1 MSPFLLFIMSHKY
14 IFVVGGVMSGVGKGT
29 VTAAL
34 GRVLISKGFKVTAI
48 KIDPYINVDAGT
60 MNPVEHGEVFVTVDG
75 DETDQDIGNYE
86 RFLNTN
92 ILSVNYMTTGRVYQ
106 SVIQRERN
114 LEYGGKTVQVVPH
127 VPNEVIDRIE
137 RAAQHAE
144 ADFVLIEVGGTVGE
158 YENILFLEAARL
170 MRMKY
175 PDQVRSILV
184 SYMPVPAA
192 VGEMKTKPT
201 QQAVRMMM
209 GAGLTP
215 DFVVARSAMNID
227 KPRIEKLAMFSNV
240 HADHVIGSPDVD
252 SIYKVP
258 LLFDEQKF
266 GDKVLW
272 SFGVQSKKK
281 GGMRKWKQ
289 MVGRIE
295 NANNEV
301 KIGIVGKYFSTG
313 DFTLSDAYLSV
324 IEAIKHA
331 SWAQGKKP
339 KLVWLNSEEYE
350 KSPSNLKEL
359 SQMDGVVIPGGFG
372 SRGVEGKILAIRYCR
387 EKKIPYLGLCYGM
400 QCAVIEFA
408 RNVAKLKGA
417 NTTEI
422 NEKTQYPV
430 IHLLPGQ
437 EEHVKDKSYG
447 GTLRLGSYECKLVA
461 GTVARKAYGKAL
473 IEERHRHRYELNNE
487 YRQRL
492 EKAGLVI
499 SGVNP
504 DQDLVEIIELK
515 NHPFFVGVQF
525 HPEFQSRPLNP
536 HPLFVSFIKA
546 TTSRKVVK

>member
-1 MSPFLLFIMSHKY
+1 
-14 IFVVGGVMSGVGKGT
+14 MSGVGKGT

-48 KIDPYINVDAGT
+48 KIDPYINIDAGT

-127 VPNEVIDRIE
+127 VPYEVIDRIE
-137 RAAQHAE
+137 RAAQHAD

-215 DFVVARSAMNID
+215 DFVVARSAINID

-258 LLFDEQKF
+258 LLFDKQKF
-266 GDKVLW
+266 GEKVLW

-289 MVGRIE
+289 MVDTIE
-295 NANNEV
+295 HTKGEV
-301 KIGIVGKYFSTG
+301 KIGVIGKYFSTG

-350 KSPSNLKEL
+350 KSPAKLKEL
-359 SQMDGVVIPGGFG
+359 LQMDGVVIPGGFG
-372 SRGVEGKILAIRYCR
+372 TRGVEGKIRAIRFCR

-408 RNVAKLKGA
+408 RNVVGLKGA

-422 NEKTQYPV
+422 NEKTPYPV

-473 IEERHRHRYELNNE
+473 IEERHRHRYEFNNE

-492 EKAGLVI
+492 EKAGLVV

-546 TTSRKVVK
+546 AVKK

>member
-1 MSPFLLFIMSHKY
+1 MLHHY

-34 GRVLISKGFKVTAI
+34 GRVLMSKGFKVTAI

-86 RFLNTN
+86 RFLNAN

-114 LEYGGKTVQVVPH
+114 LEFGGKTVQVVPH

-175 PDQVRSILV
+175 PDQVRNILV
-184 SYMPVPAA
+184 SYMPIPAA

-201 QQAVRMMM
+201 QQAVRTMM

-215 DFVVARSAMNID
+215 DFVVARSTMYID
-227 KPRIEKLAMFSNV
+227 KPRVEKLAMFSNV

-258 LLFDEQKF
+258 LLFEEQKF
-266 GDKVLW
+266 GEKIIR
-272 SFGVQSKKK
+272 SFG
-281 GGMRKWKQ
+281 MRPRQKSGLGKWKQ
-289 MVGRIE
+289 MVSRIGNTNGE
-295 NANNEV
+295 I
-301 KIGIVGKYFSTG
+301 KIGVVGKYFSTG

-331 SWAQGKKP
+331 SWVQGKKP
-339 KLVWLNSEEYE
+339 KLTWLNSEEYE
-350 KSPSNLKEL
+350 KSPAKLKEL
-359 SQMDGVVIPGGFG
+359 SEMDGVVIPGGFG
-372 SRGVEGKILAIRYCR
+372 SRGVEGKIRAIRYCR
-387 EKKIPYLGLCYGM
+387 ENKIPYLGLCYGM

-408 RNVAKLKGA
+408 RNVL
-417 NTTEI
+417 E
-422 NEKTQYPV
+422 
-430 IHLLPGQ
+430 
-437 EEHVKDKSYG
+437 
-447 GTLRLGSYECKLVA
+447 LR
-461 GTVARKAYGKAL
+461 
-473 IEERHRHRYELNNE
+473 
-487 YRQRL
+487 
-492 EKAGLVI
+492 
-499 SGVNP
+499 
-504 DQDLVEIIELK
+504 
-515 NHPFFVGVQF
+515 
-525 HPEFQSRPLNP
+525 
-536 HPLFVSFIKA
+536 
-546 TTSRKVVK
+546 

>member
-1 MSPFLLFIMSHKY
+1 MSHKY

-86 RFLNTN
+86 RFLDAN

-114 LEYGGKTVQVVPH
+114 LEYEGKTVQVVPH

-137 RAAQHAE
+137 RAAHHAE

-215 DFVVARSAMNID
+215 DFVVARSALHID

-258 LLFDEQKF
+258 LLFEEQKF
-266 GDKVLW
+266 GEKILW
-272 SFGVQSKKK
+272 SFGVEPRQKTGLS
-281 GGMRKWKQ
+281 KWKQ

-295 NANNEV
+295 NAKSEV
-301 KIGIVGKYFSTG
+301 KIGVVGKYFSTG

-350 KSPSNLKEL
+350 KSPSKLKEL
-359 SQMDGVVIPGGFG
+359 SQMDGIVIPGGFG
-372 SRGVEGKILAIRYCR
+372 SRGVEGKISAIRYCR

-408 RNVAKLKGA
+408 RNVAKLKDA

-422 NEKTQYPV
+422 NEKTQHPV

-437 EEHVKDKSYG
+437 EELVKDKSYG
-447 GTLRLGSYECKLVA
+447 GTLRLGAYECKLAA
-461 GTVARKAYGKAL
+461 GTVARKAYGNAL
-473 IEERHRHRYELNNE
+473 IEERHRHRYEFNNE
-487 YRQRL
+487 YRARL
-492 EKAGLVI
+492 QKAGLVV

-525 HPEFQSRPLNP
+525 HPEFQSRPMNP
-536 HPLFVSFIKA
+536 HPLFVGFVKA
-546 TTSRKVVK
+546 AMRK

>member
-1 MSPFLLFIMSHKY
+1 MLHHY

-86 RFLNTN
+86 RFLDTN

-114 LEYGGKTVQVVPH
+114 LEFGGKTVQVVPH
-127 VPNEVIDRIE
+127 VPNEVIERIE
-137 RAAQHAE
+137 RAAEHAD

-158 YENILFLEAARL
+158 YENILFLEASRL

-175 PDQVRSILV
+175 PDQVRNILV

-201 QQAVRMMM
+201 QQAVRTMM

-215 DFVVARSAMNID
+215 DFVVARSAINID
-227 KPRIEKLAMFSNV
+227 KPRVEKLAMFSNV

-258 LLFDEQKF
+258 LLFEEQKF
-266 GDKVLW
+266 GEKILW
-272 SFGVQSKKK
+272 SFGMKPRQKA
-281 GGMRKWKQ
+281 GLTKWKQ
-289 MVGRIE
+289 MIGRIVS
-295 NANNEV
+295 ANSEV
-301 KIGIVGKYFSTG
+301 KIGVVGKYFSTG

-339 KLVWLNSEEYE
+339 KLTWFNSEEYE
-350 KSPSNLKEL
+350 KSPAKLKEL
-359 SQMDGVVIPGGFG
+359 SQMDGIVIPGGFG
-372 SRGVEGKILAIRYCR
+372 SRGVEGKIRAIRYCR

-422 NEKTQYPV
+422 NEKTSYPV

-437 EEHVKDKSYG
+437 EELVKDKSYG
-447 GTLRLGSYECKLVA
+447 GTLRLGAYECKLVA
-461 GTVARKAYGKAL
+461 GTIARKAYDRAL
-473 IEERHRHRYELNNE
+473 IEERHRHRYEFNNE
-487 YRQRL
+487 YREKLQ
-492 EKAGLVI
+492 KAGLVI

-525 HPEFQSRPLNP
+525 HPEFQSRPMNP
-536 HPLFVSFIKA
+536 HPLFVGFVKA
-546 TTSRKVVK
+546 AIRK

>member
-1 MSPFLLFIMSHKY
+1 MRHNF

-34 GRVLISKGFKVTAI
+34 GRVLISKGYKATAI
-48 KIDPYINVDAGT
+48 KIDPYINIDAGT
-60 MNPVEHGEVFVTVDG
+60 MNPVEHGEVFVTIDG

-86 RFLNTN
+86 RFLDTN
-92 ILSVNYMTTGRVYQ
+92 ILSVNYMTTGRVYR
-106 SVIQRERN
+106 SVIERERN

-127 VPNEVIDRIE
+127 VPNEVIERIE

-144 ADFVLIEVGGTVGE
+144 ADFILIEVGGTVGE

-175 PDQVRSILV
+175 PEQVRNILV

-201 QQAVRMMM
+201 QQAVRTMM

-215 DFVVARSAMNID
+215 DFVVARSAMSID

-258 LLFDEQKF
+258 LLFEKQKF
-266 GDKVLW
+266 GEKILW
-272 SFGVQSKKK
+272 SFGMKPRVKS
-281 GGMRKWKQ
+281 GLRKWKQ
-289 MVGRIE
+289 MVDRIE
-295 NANNEV
+295 LTNSEV
-301 KIGIVGKYFSTG
+301 NIGIVGKYFSTG

-331 SWAQGKKP
+331 SWFQEKKP
-339 KLVWLNSEEYE
+339 KLTWFNSEEYE
-350 KSPSNLKEL
+350 KSPAKLKEL

-372 SRGVEGKILAIRYCR
+372 SRGVEGKISAIRYCR
-387 EKKIPYLGLCYGM
+387 EKKIPYFGLCYGM
-400 QCAVIEFA
+400 QCAVIEFT
-408 RNVAKLKGA
+408 RNVVGFKDAH
-417 NTTEI
+417 TTEI
-422 NEKTQYPV
+422 DEKTKHPV

-437 EEHVKDKSYG
+437 EENVKDKSYG
-447 GTLRLGSYECKLVA
+447 GTLRLGAYECRLA
-461 GTVARKAYGKAL
+461 TGTIAHRAYNKTL
-473 IEERHRHRYELNNE
+473 IEERHRHRYEFNNE
-487 YRQRL
+487 YRFQL
-492 EKAGLVI
+492 QKAGLVL

-525 HPEFQSRPLNP
+525 HPEFQSRPLSP
-536 HPLFVSFIKA
+536 HPLFVEFIKTA
-546 TTSRKVVK
+546 SRG